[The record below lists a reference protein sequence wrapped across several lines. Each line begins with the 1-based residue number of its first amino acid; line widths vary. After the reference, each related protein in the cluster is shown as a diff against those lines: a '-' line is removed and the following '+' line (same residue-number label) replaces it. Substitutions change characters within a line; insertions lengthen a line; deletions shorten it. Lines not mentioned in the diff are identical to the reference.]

1 MKSKQTKT
9 KEISRE
15 TKQIVLQRQHYK
27 SISGVALTEQSA
39 VFHHVVF
46 RGNQGVGYEFNIV
59 ALTWEEHRRFHDGL
73 SIFVNGKERYSNQEF
88 NTLMKNHLKLN
99 YNGWTEDKCKYKKY
113 FDEKDYGITRK
124 E

>member
-1 MKSKQTKT
+1 MKSEQTKT

-39 VFHHVVF
+39 VFHHVIF
-46 RGNQGVGYEFNIV
+46 RSQQGVGYDFNIV
-59 ALTWEEHRRFHDGL
+59 ALTWEEHRLYHDHKN
-73 SIFVNGKERYSNQEF
+73 IVVNRKPRYTWEEF
-88 NTLMKNHLKLN
+88 ETLMKNHLKLN

-124 E
+124 K